1 MPGLSD
7 LLRKLTGARD
17 TSEAPAPV
25 PAPAPAGPGIAP
37 AFQLPGVNDLSAR
50 QAAELLA
57 EHAGSPGLR
66 VLDVRTPPE
75 LASGHLVGVEN
86 LDCYARNFQQQLAQ
100 LPVGPS
106 YVVICASGARSGQA
120 CRLMR
125 KLGHVDVYNVT
136 GGMAAWMAQ
145 RLPVD
150 R

>member
-1 MPGLSD
+1 MTDG
-7 LLRKLTGARD
+7 
-17 TSEAPAPV
+17 
-25 PAPAPAGPGIAP
+25 
-37 AFQLPGVNDLSAR
+37 F
-50 QAAELLA
+50 AALCANE
-57 EHAGSPGLR
+57 
-66 VLDVRTPPE
+66 PE
-75 LASGHLVGVEN
+75 LAELRGSLSERLAQQMTVMTEQNAQRIQEVRGTLE
-86 LDCYARNFQQQLAQ
+86 QQLAQ

-145 RLPVD
+145 RLPVE